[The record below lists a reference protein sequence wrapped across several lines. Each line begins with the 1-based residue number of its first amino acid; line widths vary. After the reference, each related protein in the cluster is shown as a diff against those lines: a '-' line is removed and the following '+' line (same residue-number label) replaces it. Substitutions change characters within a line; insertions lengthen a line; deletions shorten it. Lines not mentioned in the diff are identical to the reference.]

1 MIWLSKP
8 RPAHP
13 AILEGRRCGGMPAGP
28 WRLAG
33 VADDSFLFFF
43 CSCPARQRSNSPS
56 LIDLPMRAGLWRGVR
71 PAGRP
76 SIRNLDKTDHRMTRK
91 LVPGILAMAIIVV
104 ASNILV
110 QHLFGQWLT
119 WGAFTYPFAFLV
131 TDLTNRFYG
140 APAAR
145 RVVWAGFATGVVCS
159 LVGTQIT
166 GEFGPLVT
174 LRVALASGTA
184 FLVAQMLDVTVF
196 DRMRTGAWWK
206 APLVSTLLGSSLDT
220 ALFFTIA
227 FSATLSFIEPANDV
241 SWAGQQ
247 LPLLGV
253 GPAAPLWV
261 SLAAADWLVKLA
273 LALAA
278 LVPFRLILARSSA
291 KVAQKLLT
299 NTKSVPPSLH
309 RQHFER
315 R

>member
-1 MIWLSKP
+1 
-8 RPAHP
+8 
-13 AILEGRRCGGMPAGP
+13 
-28 WRLAG
+28 
-33 VADDSFLFFF
+33 
-43 CSCPARQRSNSPS
+43 
-56 LIDLPMRAGLWRGVR
+56 
-71 PAGRP
+71 
-76 SIRNLDKTDHRMTRK
+76 MTRK

-227 FSATLSFIEPANDV
+227 FSATLSFIEPAGACFGGTGAVPPDPC
-241 SWAGQQ
+241 A
-247 LPLLGV
+247 
-253 GPAAPLWV
+253 
-261 SLAAADWLVKLA
+261 VK
-273 LALAA
+273 
-278 LVPFRLILARSSA
+278 RKGSA
-291 KVAQKLLT
+291 KAFDKYKICATFLASAT
-299 NTKSVPPSLH
+299 
-309 RQHFER
+309 F
-315 R
+315 